1 MDRRT
6 FTKRLFTIAALGAAT
21 DKLATTGA
29 RAQVS
34 QSETQG
40 QVKKDG
46 KFRIRVLVY
55 DGADEVDFTA
65 PIEVFGYVASQR
77 ADVDVALV
85 SLEPKAMVTGAFGMK
100 VVPDGVYDNPPNL
113 LVVPGGGWLS
123 GSPHGVRAEIARGK
137 ILDII
142 RGAHAGGSIVASACT
157 GAMALAAT
165 GLLDGKLATTHNGAL
180 ADLRRTKAKV
190 VQARVV
196 DDGNILTGGGVT
208 STFDLALW
216 LTERFWGHE
225 LAQRAS
231 AYLEYPL
238 PTDVYRG

>member
-6 FTKRLFTIAALGAAT
+6 LTKHLFTLATFGAIVDWFAAT
-21 DKLATTGA
+21 GA
-29 RAQVS
+29 SAQAS
-34 QSETQG
+34 QTDTQG
-40 QVKKDG
+40 QIKKDG

-77 ADVDVALV
+77 SDVDVALA
-85 SLEPKAMVTGAFGMK
+85 SLEPKASVTGAFGLK
-100 VVPDGVYDNPPNL
+100 VIPDGVYDTPPNL
-113 LVVPGGGWLS
+113 LVVPGGGWVS
-123 GSPHGVRAEIARGK
+123 HSPRGVRAEIARGK

-142 RGAHAGGSIVASACT
+142 RAAHAGGSIIASACT

-216 LTERFWGHE
+216 ITERFWGHE
-225 LAQRAS
+225 LAARAS

>member
-6 FTKRLFTIAALGAAT
+6 LSKQLVLGAFSAVVNW
-21 DKLATTGA
+21 LAATGA
-29 RAQVS
+29 SAQVS
-34 QSETQG
+34 PTDTQG
-40 QVKKDG
+40 QKKRDG

-77 ADVDVALV
+77 SDVDVALV
-85 SLEPKAMVTGAFGMK
+85 SLEPKATVTGAFGLK
-100 VVPDGVYDNPPNL
+100 VVPDGVYESPPNL
-113 LVVPGGGWLS
+113 LIVPGGGWVS
-123 GSPHGVRAEIARGK
+123 HSPRGVRAEIARGK
-137 ILDII
+137 LLDII
-142 RGAHAGGSIVASACT
+142 RSAHANGSIVASACT
-157 GAMALAAT
+157 GAMALAAA

-190 VQARVV
+190 VAARVV
-196 DDGNILTGGGVT
+196 DDGTILTGGGVT

-216 LTERFWGHE
+216 ITERLWGRE

-238 PTDVYRG
+238 PTNVVHG